1 MWLAILMASPQ
12 MSVASSIIREE
23 GFFAMYRGLS
33 AGLFRQATYTTARL
47 GAYRTLSDYAIQ
59 YNNGKVCLAR
69 LF

>member
-1 MWLAILMASPQ
+1 MHQQKLSSAAFMILQ
-12 MSVASSIIREE
+12 LSVASSIIREE

-59 YNNGKVCLAR
+59 QNNGKV
-69 LF
+69 